1 MRDDELDN
9 LLRDHLAGEL
19 DAVRGQARRA
29 FEREVT
35 RPMQVRL
42 RQRAWTQ
49 VRARVRHAVPIAL
62 SMAACAAL
70 GFYLPR
76 FLASPAAAPMATDT
90 PHAAITQ
97 LADADLGHTVTRRED
112 HSPMTLPDGT
122 NGRRVVANQV
132 ESASW
137 IDPQTK
143 ARTEVYLFPVEQEV
157 LQQSGRQ

>member
-35 RPMQVRL
+35 RPMQLRL

-49 VRARVRHAVPIAL
+49 IQARIRHAAPIAL

-70 GFYLPR
+70 GFYVPR
-76 FLASPAAAPMATDT
+76 FLTGPGNSSAANEAVPASVAQ
-90 PHAAITQ
+90 I
-97 LADADLGHTVTRRED
+97 ADADLGHTLTRRED
-112 HSPMTLPDGT
+112 HQPITLPDGT
-122 NGRRVVANQV
+122 NGRRVVASQV

-157 LQQSGRQ
+157 IQQTGRQ